1 MGIFS
6 KILSSGKA
14 LFGADGVDAVRAPVS
29 GKLIRLS
36 DVPDEV
42 FASGAFG
49 EGFGIWPHSGE
60 IISPLSG
67 VISALTPT
75 RHAIGITGEDGLE
88 VMVHV
93 GVDTVKMQGEGFVYH
108 VGEGQSVEM
117 GERLLSFD
125 SELIASRGYRD
136 IVITVLPSIPSGA
149 EIGMLLDGGFVDA
162 GEPVLEVVSR
172 S

>member
-1 MGIFS
+1 
-6 KILSSGKA
+6 
-14 LFGADGVDAVRAPVS
+14 
-29 GKLIRLS
+29 
-36 DVPDEV
+36 
-42 FASGAFG
+42 
-49 EGFGIWPHSGE
+49 
-60 IISPLSG
+60 
-67 VISALTPT
+67 
-75 RHAIGITGEDGLE
+75 
-88 VMVHV
+88 MVHV